1 MSSLLRRSV
10 AEALGTF
17 GLVFFGAGAVI
28 ANVFPGANY
37 GLIGIALVHA
47 IVLSVMVSA
56 TMNISGGHLNPAV
69 TISLLVARRTDAQSA
84 IAYIIA
90 QLIGAVLA
98 ALALKMLLPSQVVRG
113 ALVGTPSIASTITV
127 GRAVAIEALLTFFLV
142 SAVFGT
148 AVSPEAPKIGG
159 FGIGLVLFFDIM
171 VGGPLTGAVMN
182 PARAFG
188 PSVVSGAWTGH
199 IYYWIGPVL
208 GGVIAAILWDKLL
221 LPKRTA

>member
-37 GLIGIALVHA
+37 GLLGIALVHA

-208 GGVIAAILWDKLL
+208 GGVVAAILWDKLL

>member
-37 GLIGIALVHA
+37 GLLGIALVHA

-148 AVSPEAPKIGG
+148 AVSPDAPKIGG